1 MKTQN
6 QQIEAYLKSGKKI
19 TPLTA
24 LRNFGSLRLGARI
37 FQLRKQGLDIKTNLI
52 TRRGKTFA
60 EYTL

>member
-37 FQLRKQGLDIKTNLI
+37 FQLRNRVLT
-52 TRRGKTFA
+52 
-60 EYTL
+60 

>member
-6 QQIEAYLKSGKKI
+6 QRIEAYLKSGKKL

-24 LRNFGSLRLGARI
+24 LRLFNCFRLSGRI
-37 FQLRKQGLDIKTNLI
+37 FDLKQQGLDIKTNLI

>member
-37 FQLRKQGLDIKTNLI
+37 LQLRKQGLDIKTNLI

>member
-24 LRNFGSLRLGARI
+24 LRKFNCFRLSGRI
-37 FQLRKQGLDIKTNLI
+37 FDLKQQGLDIKTNL
-52 TRRGKTFA
+52 
-60 EYTL
+60 LS

>member
-24 LRNFGSLRLGARI
+24 LRNFGRLRLGARI

>member
-6 QQIEAYLKSGKKI
+6 QQIEAYLKSGKKL

-24 LRNFGSLRLGARI
+24 LRLFNCFRLSGRI
-37 FQLRKQGLDIKTNLI
+37 FDLKQQGLDIKTNLI